1 MKVLCPECGDQE
13 VFKIGTSFLDSK
25 YNLLN
30 LKSDHCIIH
39 FIEEEKDKEKIKSI
53 IKHGGEIANHYG
65 YTLYYC
71 NNCHYLYSKFSF
83 RVGIGKEQY
92 EAHYSCPNCH
102 LDLVEAN
109 RNNMITY
116 KCKNCKKDSM
126 IYID

>member
-1 MKVLCPECGDQE
+1 MEKNMKVLCPECGDQE

-92 EAHYSCPNCH
+92 DSINHDCMELRKMLTSIPK
-102 LDLVEAN
+102 
-109 RNNMITY
+109 TTT
-116 KCKNCKKDSM
+116 KKVRSD
-126 IYID
+126 